1 LPFLLKKYERG
12 GVSKLEQISIIIISI
27 ATFLNAILA
36 ICSFIGKVKKP
47 VDNAVDNKFK
57 EALKP
62 INEKLEMIDTRI
74 DKLDKNQC
82 KNYLTEF
89 LEDIKNGISKSDIQ
103 IQRATEVYDH
113 YINDLHLNTY
123 IHDSW
128 EKLMKGGKE

>member
-1 LPFLLKKYERG
+1 M
-12 GVSKLEQISIIIISI
+12 EQFSIIIISI
-27 ATFLNAILA
+27 ATFLNALIA
-36 ICSFIGKVKKP
+36 IANFVSKIKKP
-47 VDNAVDNKFK
+47 VDTAVDKKFT

-62 INEKLEMIDTRI
+62 INDKLAVIDDRI

-89 LEDIKNGISKSDIQ
+89 LEDVKNGIPKSDIQ

-123 IHDSW
+123 IHDGW
-128 EKLMKGGKE
+128 EKYMKGGRKL

>member
-1 LPFLLKKYERG
+1 MKIVEIL
-12 GVSKLEQISIIIISI
+12 STI
-27 ATFLNAILA
+27 AIVLNAIL
-36 ICSFIGKVKKP
+36 IIVNVIERVKKP
-47 VDNAVDNKFK
+47 VDSIIEKKFK
-57 EALKP
+57 EALNP
-62 INEKLEMIDTRI
+62 INRKLNTIDDRV

-89 LEDIKNGISKSDIQ
+89 LEDVKNKVQKSDIQ

-128 EKLMKGGKE
+128 EKYMKGGHQK

>member
-1 LPFLLKKYERG
+1 MNEIAM
-12 GVSKLEQISIIIISI
+12 VVISI
-27 ATFLNAILA
+27 ATFFNALLTISEFVKKA
-36 ICSFIGKVKKP
+36 KKP
-47 VDNAVDNKFK
+47 VDNVMDKK
-57 EALKP
+57 IQEVLKP
-62 INEKLEMIDTRI
+62 INEKLDTIDERI

-89 LEDIKNGISKSDIQ
+89 LEDIKNDVPKSDIQ

-128 EKLMKGGKE
+128 ESLMKGGRI

>member
-1 LPFLLKKYERG
+1 MDKMYLA
-12 GVSKLEQISIIIISI
+12 IISI
-27 ATFLNAILA
+27 ATFLNAIIT
-36 ICSFIGKVKKP
+36 ICSFLGKAKKP
-47 VDNAVDNKFK
+47 VDKAVDNKFQ

-62 INEKLEMIDTRI
+62 INTKLNTIDDRI

-89 LEDIKNGISKSDIQ
+89 LEDVKNGIPKSDIQ

-123 IHDSW
+123 IHDNW
-128 EKLMKGGKE
+128 EKYMKGGRI

>member
-1 LPFLLKKYERG
+1 M
-12 GVSKLEQISIIIISI
+12 EQLSIIIISI
-27 ATFLNAILA
+27 ATFLNGILTIFTFVEKA
-36 ICSFIGKVKKP
+36 KKP
-47 VDNAVDNKFK
+47 VDKAVDNKFT

-62 INEKLEMIDTRI
+62 INDKLAVIDDRI

-89 LEDIKNGISKSDIQ
+89 LEDVKNGIPKSDIQ

-123 IHDSW
+123 IHDGW
-128 EKLMKGGKE
+128 EKYMKGGNKS

>member
-1 LPFLLKKYERG
+1 MSETT
-12 GVSKLEQISIIIISI
+12 IISI
-27 ATFLNAILA
+27 ATVLNAILV
-36 ICSFIGKVKKP
+36 IMNFISKIKKP
-47 VDNAVDNKFK
+47 VDNAVEKKF
-57 EALKP
+57 EEVLKP
-62 INEKLEMIDTRI
+62 INEKLEVIDTRI

-89 LEDIKNGISKSDIQ
+89 LEDVKNGIPKSDIQ

-128 EKLMKGGKE
+128 EKYMKGAK